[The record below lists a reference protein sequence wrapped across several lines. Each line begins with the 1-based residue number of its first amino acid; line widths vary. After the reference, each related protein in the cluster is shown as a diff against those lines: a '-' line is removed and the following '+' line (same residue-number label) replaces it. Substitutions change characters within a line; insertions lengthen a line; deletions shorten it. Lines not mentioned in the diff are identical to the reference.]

1 VPSTKIQSP
10 ILNLFSTSTKIPDI
24 KFLNKSCA
32 PKATATPNK
41 PSPAIIGPIL
51 IPHNSKTAAAP
62 KIKIKIFNDLII
74 QPISSLV
81 KILSNP
87 LSMYEIGSII

>member
-1 VPSTKIQSP
+1 MPSTKIQSP
-10 ILNLFSTSTKIPDI
+10 ILNLFSTRTKIPEI

-51 IPHNSKTAAAP
+51 IPHNSSTAASP
-62 KIKIKIFNDLII
+62 KINIKILSDFII
-74 QPISSLV
+74 QP
-81 KILSNP
+81 N
-87 LSMYEIGSII
+87 